1 MSGKPYP
8 STAAQARRPLV
19 KRGKATP
26 PDYPIDASEALR
38 IAGRYP
44 KPRSAELGE
53 RKRMTLAIAT
63 AMSNLR
69 KDWGLTA
76 WSDPNRRAFMY
87 DRAEVERKKIEQLTA
102 IEHET

>member
-8 STAAQARRPLV
+8 STSAQARRPLG

-44 KPRSAELGE
+44 KPRSAELGAKLGE

-63 AMSNLR
+63 AMS
-69 KDWGLTA
+69 
-76 WSDPNRRAFMY
+76 
-87 DRAEVERKKIEQLTA
+87 KKIEQLTA